1 MAMYED
7 NDQLERQLKYKKN
20 LRRQRNDATQKEAN
34 PN

>member
-7 NDQLERQLKYKKN
+7 NDQLERQLKFKKQ
-20 LRRQRNDATQKEAN
+20 LRKQKNDATLKETN